1 MRRSRIDALVDRRDR
16 ARRHAGAAIDALIR
30 MNVEHRRLREFGLV
44 FPWMNAVHRANVHA
58 GGVLRFDARVG
69 DDERHARESPLS
81 DVRLTGPIQ
90 SAFPM
95 LEPTDYTLRETQKT
109 SSGSTAADSPATRRA
124 AGRPGSR

>member
-1 MRRSRIDALVDRRDR
+1 MRRRRVDAFINGRDR
-16 ARRHAGAAIDALIR
+16 ACRHAGAAVDALIR
-30 MNVEHRRLREFGLV
+30 MDVEHRRLRELSLV
-44 FPWMNAVHRANVHA
+44 LARVDAIDRANVHA